1 MLNDWRHA
9 VCLLVLSVAAGA
21 PHADACE
28 PGDEGTGSPALLQV
42 AVQQFVAPSLM
53 FGDEEPSGAPRVWL
67 GIRFEPPGP
76 ALARQ
81 LKLNG
86 QGLLITNVCKQSP
99 AQRCGLQQFDV
110 LVSFGGARLSGDGH
124 ALGVRLRELGPS
136 AEASAVVLRE
146 AKELALNTKL
156 ASWPEGQKLEWVY
169 EEEPSI
175 VFQDKFAVSG
185 QILKIEPGGALT
197 VQPLDVQALPPKY
210 RAFLKGLHSRT
221 IELWS
226 EDGRARVKCSTT
238 KDDVVI
244 EVEQDADGKIYVRHI
259 GQTGEDDGGLV
270 IERVYE
276 DEGALQ
282 EADEEAYEVL
292 QDCDTQRLLRGQFTL
307 ELLPNS
313 GVFRHNRR
321 PFGDINELN
330 VHLQGSLDRLN
341 EWREKVSKGLEGL
354 DVWTL
359 RKMENELQRAGEL
372 HHWIDA
378 YRQSHLDAPEYNF
391 HVDSAGRVV
400 VIIRK
405 GDNELSKVFGS
416 EEELRQKSPRLFE
429 RFESIDS
436 SE

>member
-1 MLNDWRHA
+1 MLKDWRYA
-9 VCLLVLSVAAGA
+9 VCFLVLSLVAGA
-21 PHADACE
+21 PRADACE
-28 PGDEGTGSPALLQV
+28 PGDEGTGSPAVFQL
-42 AVQQFVAPSLM
+42 AAQQFVAPSLM
-53 FGDEEPSGAPRVWL
+53 FGDEEPSGAQRVWL

-76 ALARQ
+76 ALAKQ

-99 AQRCGLQQFDV
+99 AQRSGLQQFDV

-124 ALGVRLRELGPS
+124 TLGVRLRELGPS

-146 AKELALNTKL
+146 AKELALKTKL
-156 ASWPEGQKLEWVY
+156 ASWPEGKKLEWVY

-175 VFQDKFAVSG
+175 VFQDKFDVSG

-210 RAFLKGLHSRT
+210 RAFLKGLHSRR

-226 EDGRARVKCSTT
+226 EDGRPRVKCSTA

-244 EVEQDADGKIYVRHI
+244 EVEQDADGKIYVRRN
-259 GQTGEDDGGLV
+259 GLADGDEGEQLD
-270 IERVYE
+270 ERVYE
-276 DEGALQ
+276 DEAALQ
-282 EADEEAYEVL
+282 EADEEAYEVFK
-292 QDCDTQRLLRGQFTL
+292 DCDTQRLLRGQFTL
-307 ELLPNS
+307 ELLPNL
-313 GVFRHNRR
+313 GVFRHNTS

-341 EWREKVSKGLEGL
+341 EWREKVSKGVAGM

-359 RKMENELQRAGEL
+359 RKMDNELERADEL

-391 HVDSAGRVV
+391 HVDSAGRVI